1 MCPAC
6 RAPIPLP
13 FAQRTLEVTRA
24 CAQCNRSWRVTATP
38 VLRTGGGGQVTQVSF
53 QPEV

>member
-24 CAQCNRSWRVTATP
+24 CAQCNRSWRITATP
-38 VLRTGGGGQVTQVSF
+38 VSRFGIGQVTQVSF